1 MKRLTGAALSALK
14 SLLAVVLIA
23 LVVTSCV
30 NIVLRYLFKVNWLA
44 ADELQVFV
52 MIGLAFLGTIVVS
65 GEGRQ
70 LRLDL
75 LGQISAPWLK
85 TALAMAESLVAFVV
99 CGFVAYHSWA
109 FLMRAFAMGQ
119 KGGSS
124 GVPMW
129 IPHASV
135 TLCFAVLSVLA
146 LASLIGHIWAAFAGK
161 RAAS

>member
-1 MKRLTGAALSALK
+1 MKKRAAAAIGLLK
-14 SLLAVVLIA
+14 TVLAIVLIG
-23 LVVTSCV
+23 LVLTSCV
-30 NIVLRYLFKVNWLA
+30 NIVLRYVFKLNWIA

-52 MIGLAFLGTIVVS
+52 MIALAFVGTIVVS
-65 GEGRQ
+65 AEGRQ

-75 LGQISAPWLK
+75 LGQIPSPLLQ
-85 TALAMAESLVAFVV
+85 TVLSILESLVATLV

-129 IPHASV
+129 IPHSTVTICFAALTLLALV
-135 TLCFAVLSVLA
+135 TLVRKILSLG
-146 LASLIGHIWAAFAGK
+146 ASARNAK
-161 RAAS
+161 